1 MALKRSSQTLG
12 SAFAGVGQAK
22 KVAFDIET
30 LQAAADI
37 INTRLK
43 ESQAS
48 YSTKKKRRTTGG
60 LLGSMLGTALGV
72 GIGLATGGIS
82 NIGLMVAGGLG
93 ATVGGEAGRSLGM
106 GFETGD
112 VEMTKEYMELIKSK
126 DPELAKRLGSMALK
140 GTLSDQMDSYKDE
153 QERTKEAEQS
163 LATSLTGG
171 IGGGKEG
178 SYGSSL
184 FKGHGGDTRYEV
196 YGDMASGAF
205 SGLTAGVAAGGKTG
219 IATRHASGT
228 LAKGGGKGVEGWKS
242 LRKMQGKDIVKNI
255 GWMYTGDP
263 KAKTSTVGTDG
274 KKIDLSQL
282 DFSDGNE
289 GFWAGLSDTTG
300 SSNITGKIDVSKVS
314 QAQID
319 KAMKSASN
327 RLNNPASYS
336 KLGDWLAQT
345 ANAPAFSKY
354 GVSGATPL
362 YNQLYKQLSGYLD
375 TRYQDQMSINAY
387 DQPNYMPKS
396 FSSYYG

>member
-1 MALKRSSQTLG
+1 MALKSSSQTLG

-30 LQAAADI
+30 LQSAADI

-48 YSTKKKRRTTGG
+48 YSTKKKQRTTGG
-60 LLGSMLGTALGV
+60 LLGSMFGTALAV
-72 GIGLATGGIS
+72 GAGLATGGIS
-82 NIGLMVAGGLG
+82 NIGLAAYGALG
-93 ATVGGEAGRSLGM
+93 SALGGEVGRSSLM

-112 VEMTKEYMELIKSK
+112 VEMTEEYMELIKSK

-163 LATSLTGG
+163 LATNLTGG
-171 IGGGKEG
+171 WGGGKEG
-178 SYGSSL
+178 SYGSGVLKS
-184 FKGHGGDTRYEV
+184 HGNTRYDV

-205 SGLTAGVAAGGKTG
+205 SGLTAGVSAGGKKG
-219 IATRHASGT
+219 IATRQ
-228 LAKGGGKGVEGWKS
+228 AKGVLATGGKSRIG
-242 LRKMQGKDIVKNI
+242 DTFKNI

-263 KAKTSTVGTDG
+263 KAKAPTAGD
-274 KKIDLSQL
+274 KDLSINMRQVNVTPTGATGGGKPAHL
-282 DFSDGNE
+282 ALESGIGSIENARM
-289 GFWAGLSDTTG
+289 AGYADATKELG
-300 SSNITGKIDVSKVS
+300 SS
-314 QAQID
+314 
-319 KAMKSASN
+319 
-327 RLNNPASYS
+327 S
-336 KLGDWLAQT
+336 KLGDWFAQT

-387 DQPNYMPKS
+387 DQPNYMSKS
-396 FSSYYG
+396 FNSYYG

>member
-1 MALKRSSQTLG
+1 MALKSSSQTLG

-30 LQAAADI
+30 LQSAADI

-48 YSTKKKRRTTGG
+48 YSKKKKDRTTGG
-60 LLGSMLGTALGV
+60 LLGSMFGTALGV

-82 NIGLMVAGGLG
+82 NIGLMAAGALG
-93 ATVGGEAGRSLGM
+93 ATAGGEAGRSLGM
-106 GFETGD
+106 GLDTGD
-112 VEMTKEYMELIKSK
+112 VEMTDEYMELIKSK

-140 GTLSDQMDSYKDE
+140 GTLSDQMDSYRDE

-184 FKGHGGDTRYEV
+184 FKGHGGNTRYEV

-219 IATRHASGT
+219 IAKRHASGT

-263 KAKTSTVGTDG
+263 KAKAPTAGD
-274 KKIDLSQL
+274 KDLSINMRQVNVTPTGATGGGKPAHL
-282 DFSDGNE
+282 ALESGIGSIENARM
-289 GFWAGLSDTTG
+289 AGYADATKELG
-300 SSNITGKIDVSKVS
+300 SS
-314 QAQID
+314 
-319 KAMKSASN
+319 
-327 RLNNPASYS
+327 S
-336 KLGDWLAQT
+336 KLGDWFAQT

-387 DQPNYMPKS
+387 DQPNYMSTS
-396 FSSYYG
+396 FNSYG